1 MLKNF
6 IVRLLGI
13 IIVLLFV
20 GLWVL
25 LDAHPALAQTG
36 AVNYTQTNLQNRDFS
51 NQDLV
56 GAVFAAAEM
65 RGANFHGSNL
75 KGTIMT
81 KGVLLNANLSEAN
94 LSGAL
99 LDRVTFDGADLTNS
113 IFTGAVASRS
123 RFFDTKI
130 TGADFSDAIIDRYQV
145 SLMCERADGINRV
158 TRVSTRES
166 LGCRN

>member
-1 MLKNF
+1 MLKTF

-13 IIVLLFV
+13 ITALLFA

-25 LDAHPALAQTG
+25 LDAHPALAQAS
-36 AVNYTQTNLQNRDFS
+36 AVNYAQTDLQNRDFA

-56 GAVFAAAEM
+56 GSVFAAAQM
-65 RGANFHGSNL
+65 RGADFHGSNL

-81 KGVLLNANLSEAN
+81 KGVLLNANLSGAN

-99 LDRVTFDGADLTNS
+99 LDRVAFDGADLTNA
-113 IFTGAVASRS
+113 IFTGSVASRS

-130 TGADFSDAIIDRYQV
+130 TGADFSEAIIDRYQA
-145 SLMCERADGINRV
+145 SSMCERADGINPV
-158 TRVSTRES
+158 TGVSTRES
-166 LGCRN
+166 VGCRD

>member
-1 MLKNF
+1 MLKKF

-13 IIVLLFV
+13 ILVLLLA

-25 LDAHPALAQTG
+25 LDASPAWSQTS
-36 AVNYTQTNLQNRDFS
+36 AVNYAQTNLQSRDFS

-65 RGANFHGSNL
+65 RGADFHGSNL

-81 KGVLLNANLSEAN
+81 KGILLNANLSDTN
-94 LSGAL
+94 LTGAL
-99 LDRVTFDGADLTNS
+99 LDRVTFDGADLTNA
-113 IFTGAVASRS
+113 IFAGAVASRS

-130 TGADFSDAIIDRYQV
+130 TGAELSDANIDRYKV
-145 SLMCERADGINRV
+145 SLMSERADGMNPV

-166 LGCRN
+166 LGCLD